1 MASLNVEIAH
11 VTRIGGRRIN
21 QDRAASTAAGEAVL
35 LALADGM
42 GGTQRGEVAADI
54 ALEAMLAAFRA
65 AADPVV
71 ADPGAFFRGAMLAG
85 HDTILRYAREQGLW
99 DPPGTTLVAC
109 LVQRDTAWWAHV
121 GDSRCYLLRGG
132 AVARRTRDHSLYQDL
147 VDLGS
152 IRADDG
158 GFHPERGVLVSCLG
172 GYEPPRIDVAP
183 PAALEPGDV
192 ILLCS
197 DGLWGQLPE
206 TDLASAVAAGSLASA
221 LDELAK
227 AADHSAGRLSDNVTA
242 IALRWRD
249 GAARSAAV
257 ADSAPAAE
265 PGGRL

>member
-11 VTRIGGRRIN
+11 VTRTGGRRIN
-21 QDRAASTAAGEAVL
+21 QDRAASLATGEAVL

-42 GGTQRGEVAADI
+42 GGTQRGEVAAEI
-54 ALEAMLAAFRA
+54 ALEAMLAAFRT

-71 ADPGAFFRGAMLAG
+71 ADPAAFFHQAMEAAQHG
-85 HDTILRYAREQGLW
+85 ILRYAREHGLW
-99 DPPGTTLVAC
+99 DPPGTTCVAC

-132 AVARRTRDHSLYQDL
+132 QILKRTRDHSLYQDL
-147 VDLGS
+147 VDRGS

-172 GYEPPRIDVAP
+172 GFEPPRIESAP
-183 PAALEPGDV
+183 PVALAAGDV

-206 TDLASAVAAGSLASA
+206 SELAPAMAEGPLASA

-227 AADHSAGRLSDNVTA
+227 AAEHGGGRLSDNVTA
-242 IALRWRD
+242 IALRWLD
-249 GAARSAAV
+249 GLARPAAV
-257 ADSAPAAE
+257 AGAMPAAE
-265 PGGRL
+265 PGDGL